1 MNISNKLTVSR
12 LILAFVFMAFL
23 FIPGLLFKII
33 AFLVFCFASLTDFF
47 DGWLARKRNEI
58 TDLGKLLDPIADK
71 VLVLAAF
78 LSFVEMH
85 LIWAWMVVIII
96 IRELLITGLRILAIT
111 RGKVLEAGAAGKH
124 KTVSQMLT
132 IFFILIVLIVREIG
146 VVQDFWTPKVENLV
160 NCGIIILMFITIV
173 LTVSS
178 GFSYMWLNR
187 KIIRSL

>member
-1 MNISNKLTVSR
+1 MNISNKLTVLR
-12 LILAFVFMAFL
+12 IILAFVFMAFL
-23 FIPGLLFKII
+23 FTEGLIFKII
-33 AFLVFCFASLTDFF
+33 AFLIFCFASFTDFF

-111 RGKVLEAGAAGKH
+111 RGRVLEAGAAGKH

-132 IFFILIVLIVREIG
+132 IFFVLIVLIDREIG
-146 VVQDFWTPKVENLV
+146 VQQDFWSANIENAV
-160 NCGIIILMFITIV
+160 NCGIIVLMCITV
-173 LTVSS
+173 ALTVGS
-178 GFSYMWLNR
+178 GFSYLWLNR

>member
-1 MNISNKLTVSR
+1 MNISNKLTVLR
-12 LILAFVFMAFL
+12 IILAFVFMAFL
-23 FIPGLLFKII
+23 FMEGLIFKII
-33 AFLVFCFASLTDFF
+33 AFLIFSFASFTDFF

-78 LSFVEMH
+78 LSFVEMR

-124 KTVSQMLT
+124 KTVSQMMT
-132 IFFILIVLIVREIG
+132 IFFILVVLIVREIG
-146 VVQDFWTPKVENLV
+146 ITQNFWTPGVENVV
-160 NCGIIILMFITIV
+160 NCGIIVLMFITV
-173 LTVSS
+173 ALTVGS
-178 GFSYMWLNR
+178 GFYYLWLNR
-187 KIIRSL
+187 RIIRSL

>member
-1 MNISNKLTVSR
+1 MNISNKLTMLR
-12 LILAFVFMAFL
+12 LFLAFVLMAFL
-23 FIPGLLFKII
+23 FMNGLVYKII
-33 AFLVFCFASLTDFF
+33 AFLIFCFASFTDFL
-47 DGWLARKRNEI
+47 DGWVARRRNEI

-111 RGKVLEAGAAGKH
+111 KGRVLGAEVAGKH

-132 IFFILIVLIVREIG
+132 IFFILTVLIVREIG
-146 VVQDFWTPKVENLV
+146 LKQHFWTAKIENRI
-160 NCGIIILMFITIV
+160 NYGIIILMFITVV

-178 GFSYMWLNR
+178 GFSYLWRNR
-187 KIIRSL
+187 QIIRSL

>member
-111 RGKVLEAGAAGKH
+111 KGKVLEAGAAGKH
-124 KTVSQMLT
+124 KTISQMLT

>member
-146 VVQDFWTPKVENLV
+146 VVQGFWTPKVENLV

>member
-1 MNISNKLTVSR
+1 MNISNKLTVLR
-12 LILAFVFMAFL
+12 LLLAFVFMGFL
-23 FIPGLLFKII
+23 FMPGLTFKVI
-33 AFLVFCFASLTDFF
+33 ALLVFGFASLTDLL
-47 DGWLARKRNEI
+47 DGWLARKRNEV

-111 RGKVLEAGAAGKH
+111 RGKVLEAGLSGKH
-124 KTVSQMLT
+124 KTVSQMCT
-132 IFFILIVLIVREIG
+132 IFFILITLVVREVGIQ
-146 VVQDFWTPKVENLV
+146 QDFWTMRIENAV
-160 NCGIIILMFITIV
+160 NYGIILLMFITVV

-178 GFSYMWLNR
+178 GFSYMWVNR

>member
-1 MNISNKLTVSR
+1 MNISNRLTVLR
-12 LILAFVFMAFL
+12 LLLSFVFMAFL
-23 FIPGLLFKII
+23 FMPGLLYKII
-33 AFLVFCFASLTDFF
+33 ALLVFGFASLTDLL

-85 LIWAWMVVIII
+85 LIWAWMVVVII

-111 RGKVLEAGAAGKH
+111 RGKVLAAGLAGKH

-132 IFFILIVLIVREIG
+132 IFFILIVLVVREIG
-146 VVQDFWTPKVENLV
+146 IEQAFWNNHIEKTV
-160 NCGIIILMFITIV
+160 NQGIILLMFITV
-173 LTVSS
+173 MLTVSS
-178 GFSYMWLNR
+178 GFSYMWVNR
-187 KIIRSL
+187 KIIKSL

>member
-33 AFLVFCFASLTDFF
+33 AFLIFCFASLTDFF

-146 VVQDFWTPKVENLV
+146 VVQGFWTPKVENLV

>member
-1 MNISNKLTVSR
+1 MNISNRLTVLR
-12 LILAFVFMAFL
+12 LLLAFVFMAFL
-23 FIPGLLFKII
+23 FMPGLSNKII
-33 AFLVFCFASLTDFF
+33 AFLIFSIASLTDLL

-78 LSFVEMH
+78 LSFVELR

-96 IRELLITGLRILAIT
+96 IRELLITGLRILAMT
-111 RGKVLEAGAAGKH
+111 KGKILEAGLSGKH

-132 IFFILIVLIVREIG
+132 VFFILLVLIFREVGVRNN
-146 VVQDFWTPKVENLV
+146 FWSANIENIV
-160 NCGIIILMFITIV
+160 NYSITVLMFITV
-173 LTVSS
+173 SLTVSS
-178 GFSYMWLNR
+178 GFSYMWVNR

>member
-1 MNISNKLTVSR
+1 VNIANRLTTLR
-12 LILAFVFMAFL
+12 LLLAFVFMAFL
-23 FIPGLLFKII
+23 FMHGLIYKVI
-33 AFLVFCFASLTDFF
+33 ALLVFGFASLTDLL

-85 LIWAWMVVIII
+85 LISAWMVVIII

-111 RGKVLEAGAAGKH
+111 RGKVLEAGISGKH

-132 IFFILIVLIVREIG
+132 IFFILIVLVVREIG
-146 VVQDFWTPKVENLV
+146 IQQDFWTTRVENAV
-160 NCGIIILMFITIV
+160 NLGIILLMLITV
-173 LTVSS
+173 ALTVSS
-178 GFSYMWLNR
+178 GFSYMWVNR

>member
-1 MNISNKLTVSR
+1 MNISNKLTMSR

-23 FIPGLLFKII
+23 FLPGLSSKII
-33 AFLVFCFASLTDFF
+33 AFVIFGIASLTDLF
-47 DGWLARKRNEI
+47 DGWLARRRNEI

-78 LSFVEMH
+78 LSFVEMR

-96 IRELLITGLRILAIT
+96 IRELLITGLRILAMT
-111 RGKVLEAGAAGKH
+111 KGKVLEAGISGKH
-124 KTVSQMLT
+124 KTVSQMFT
-132 IFFILIVLIVREIG
+132 IFFILLVLIVKEIG
-146 VVQDFWTPKVENLV
+146 VRQNFWTANIENITH
-160 NCGIIILMFITIV
+160 CGIIVLMFITVV

-178 GFSYMWLNR
+178 GFSYLWVNR

>member
-1 MNISNKLTVSR
+1 MNLPNKLTVLR
-12 LILAFVFMAFL
+12 LFLVFVFMAFL
-23 FIPGLLFKII
+23 FMPGLVNKII
-33 AFLVFCFASLTDFF
+33 AFLVFCIASFTDLL
-47 DGWLARKRNEI
+47 DGWLARKRNEV

-111 RGKVLEAGAAGKH
+111 RGKVLEAGISGKH
-124 KTVSQMLT
+124 KTVSQMFT
-132 IFFILIVLIVREIG
+132 IFFILAVLVIREIG
-146 VVQDFWTPKVENLV
+146 IQQNFWTANIENKVNY
-160 NCGIIILMFITIV
+160 GIIILMVITV
-173 LTVSS
+173 GLTVSS
-178 GFSYMWLNR
+178 GFYYMWVNR

>member
-1 MNISNKLTVSR
+1 MNISNRLTVLR
-12 LILAFVFMAFL
+12 LLLAFVFMAFL
-23 FIPGLLFKII
+23 FMPGLGNKII
-33 AFLVFCFASLTDFF
+33 AFLIFSIASLTDLL

-78 LSFVEMH
+78 LSFVELR

-96 IRELLITGLRILAIT
+96 IRELLITGLRILAMT
-111 RGKVLEAGAAGKH
+111 KGKILEAGLSGKH

-132 IFFILIVLIVREIG
+132 IFFILLVLIVREVG
-146 VVQDFWTPKVENLV
+146 VRNNFWSTNIENIV
-160 NCGIIILMFITIV
+160 NHSIIVLMFITV
-173 LTVSS
+173 SLTVSS
-178 GFSYMWLNR
+178 GFSYMWVNR

>member
-1 MNISNKLTVSR
+1 MNLPNRLTVLR
-12 LILAFVFMAFL
+12 LLLVFVFMAFL
-23 FIPGLLFKII
+23 FMPGLTNKII
-33 AFLVFCFASLTDFF
+33 AFLVFCIASFTDFL

-78 LSFVEMH
+78 LSFVEMR

-111 RGKVLEAGAAGKH
+111 RGKVLEAGVSGKH
-124 KTVSQMLT
+124 KTVSQMFT
-132 IFFILIVLIVREIG
+132 IFFILAVLVIREIG
-146 VVQDFWTPKVENLV
+146 IQQNFWTANIENKVNYS
-160 NCGIIILMFITIV
+160 IIVLMFITV
-173 LTVSS
+173 GLTVSS
-178 GFSYMWLNR
+178 GFYYMWVNR

>member
-1 MNISNKLTVSR
+1 MNISNRLTILR
-12 LILAFVFMAFL
+12 LLLAFVFMAFL
-23 FIPGLLFKII
+23 FMPGLVSKII
-33 AFLVFCFASLTDFF
+33 AFLVFCFASFTDFF
-47 DGWLARKRNEI
+47 DGWLARRRNEI

-111 RGKVLEAGAAGKH
+111 KGKVLEAGISGKH

-146 VVQDFWTPKVENLV
+146 VQQNFWTAGVENIV
-160 NCGIIILMFITIV
+160 NCGIIILMFITV
-173 LTVSS
+173 SLTVSS
-178 GFSYMWLNR
+178 GFSYLWLNR